1 MNKQVHAYIMLLLV
15 TVIWG
20 ATFPII
26 HNSVQ
31 NVSPI
36 IFVVVRF
43 GIAGLLLLPF
53 VWQQFKVRD
62 FASLKY
68 GIILGLINSGSF
80 ILQSMALKTVDS
92 ARTGFL
98 TAIYIIL
105 VPLMLPL
112 FGFRKPTIGECIA
125 AIICLFGVY
134 IISGAHIS
142 DLQIGDL
149 LVIASALCI
158 GLGLIVVE
166 FANKHIRSSKLFNFY
181 QIIFTT
187 MLPLG
192 ITVVHGEQMP
202 TTLSFWLSVVYC
214 AVFATVIAFLMQVK
228 YQNVVGASKTALIFS
243 LEAVFAS
250 VFAWFNGELITK
262 QIILGGAIILF
273 STVYVDIVRIMRP
286 GKESLD

>member
-15 TVIWG
+15 TIIWG

-31 NVSPI
+31 NVDPAV
-36 IFVVVRF
+36 FVVVRF

-53 VWQQFKVRD
+53 IWQQFRVRD
-62 FASLKY
+62 LASLKY
-68 GIILGLINSGSF
+68 GVILGIINSGTF

-134 IISGAHIS
+134 IISGAHIN
-142 DLQIGDL
+142 DLHLGDL

-166 FANKHIRSSKLFNFY
+166 FANKYVHSSKLFNFY

-187 MLPLG
+187 MLPFG
-192 ITVVHGEQMP
+192 ITVAHGAQMP
-202 TTLSFWLSVVYC
+202 TTVAFWLSVIYC

-228 YQNVVGASKTALIFS
+228 YQNIVGASKTALIFS

-250 VFAWFNGELITK
+250 IFAWFNGELITK
-262 QIILGGAIILF
+262 QILIGGAIILF
-273 STVYVDIVRIMRP
+273 STVYVDIARILIPR
-286 GKESLD
+286 KE